1 MKVKTEIATVPGLIR
16 HIVEEIHPDTHPFLL
31 HKVGDNWTEITYGD
45 ALITIDAVS
54 AWLLNIGVKKG
65 NRLVIIV
72 ENGPDYIYFDQALQQ
87 IGAVNTSVSP
97 LLDETDIQ
105 FILNDSG
112 AKTILIGNSLLF
124 RKVLAIANNCPEL
137 MYIIPVFE
145 GHEKY
150 NKRTDLTASVI
161 SFEDLISDG
170 AKLVPQYAEAII
182 TARED
187 IHPSDP
193 SCLIYPSD
201 NGHTPKGIMLTHYN
215 LTANIWD
222 SLAKT
227 KMDRTDVFLSFL
239 PLSYL
244 FERTATYQICLGAGC
259 KIAFTKS
266 LKVLADDLAQ
276 VKPTVMNCVPLLLEV
291 LYDGVLRTGTAFGG
305 MKAEIFNWGL
315 KASRQYGLAHE
326 AGTSPGAILSAS
338 KKIAEI
344 LVLNK
349 IKQQTGGRLKLIF
362 SGGGIVPKNVA
373 EFFYDLGIKVH
384 EEPDLTRISS
394 VNHTADQYNPAHGT
408 VGRVIKGIEVAI
420 QDVETK
426 RIYTVQTHESFV
438 PTFNSQEGEILV
450 RGLRAVKG
458 SLNKLKD
465 TTDAIDQDG
474 WFHTGTTGRYIKGNL
489 QIIGKVKM
497 KQD

>member
-16 HIVEEIHPDTHPFLL
+16 NIVKEIHPDTHPFLL
-31 HKVGDNWTEITYGD
+31 HKVGENWTEITYGD
-45 ALITIDAVS
+45 ALKTIDAIS

-137 MYIIPVFE
+137 MYIIPTFE

-150 NKRTDLTASVI
+150 NKRTDLTAGVV
-161 SFEDLISDG
+161 SFADLISDG
-170 AKLVPQYAEAII
+170 TKLVPQYAEKII

-201 NGHTPKGIMLTHYN
+201 NGHTPKGLMLTHYN
-215 LTANIWD
+215 LTSNIWD

-291 LYDGVLRTGTAFGG
+291 LYDGVLRTGNALGG
-305 MKAEIFNWGL
+305 MKAELFNWGL

-326 AGTSPGAILSAS
+326 AGASPGAILSAS

-362 SGGGIVPKNVA
+362 SGGGVVPKNVA
-373 EFFYDLGIKVH
+373 QFFYDLGIKVH

-394 VNHTADQYNPAHGT
+394 FNDTAQQYNQAHGT

-474 WFHTGTTGRYIKGNL
+474 WFHTGTTGRYTKGNL
-489 QIIGKVKM
+489 QIIGKVKA

>member
-1 MKVKTEIATVPGLIR
+1 MKVKTAIATVPGLIR
-16 HIVEEIHPDTHPFLL
+16 NIVEEIHPDTHPFLL
-31 HKVGDNWTEITYGD
+31 HKVGETWTEITYGD
-45 ALITIDAVS
+45 ALKTIDAIS

-97 LLDETDIQ
+97 LLDENDIQ

-124 RKVLAIANNCPEL
+124 RKVLSIANNCPEL

-150 NKRTDLTASVI
+150 NKMTDLTAGVVSL
-161 SFEDLISDG
+161 EKLIGDG
-170 AKLVPQYAEAII
+170 TGLVPQYAEEII
-182 TARED
+182 TAREN

-201 NGHTPKGIMLTHYN
+201 NGHTPKGLMLTHYN

-227 KMDRTDVFLSFL
+227 KIDRNDVFLSFL

-259 KIAFTKS
+259 KIAFTNS

-291 LYDGVLRTGTAFGG
+291 LYDGVLRTGTALGG

-315 KASRQYGLAHE
+315 KASRQYGLANE
-326 AGTSPGAILSAS
+326 AGNSPGAILSAS

-362 SGGGIVPKNVA
+362 SGGGVVPKNVA
-373 EFFYDLGIKVH
+373 HFFYDLGIKIH

-394 VNHTADQYNPAHGT
+394 VNDTAQQYNQAHGT

-438 PTFNSQEGEILV
+438 PTFNSEEGEILV

-474 WFHTGTTGRYIKGNL
+474 WFHTGTTGRYTKGNL

>member
-1 MKVKTEIATVPGLIR
+1 MKIKTEIATVPGLIR
-16 HIVEEIHPDTHPFLL
+16 NIVEQIHPDTHPFLL
-31 HKVGDNWTEITYGD
+31 HKVENNWTEITYRD
-45 ALITIDAVS
+45 ALKTIDAIS
-54 AWLLNIGVKKG
+54 AWLLNAGIKKG
-65 NRLVIIV
+65 NRLMIIV

-97 LLDETDIQ
+97 ILDETDIQ

-124 RKVLAIANNCPEL
+124 RKVLSIANNCPEL
-137 MYIIPVFE
+137 IYIIPVFE
-145 GHEKY
+145 GYGKY
-150 NKRTDLTASVI
+150 SKKTNLTANVV
-161 SFEDLISDG
+161 SFEKLISDG
-170 AKLVPQYAEAII
+170 VKLVLQYEKDIV

-201 NGHTPKGIMLTHYN
+201 NGHTPKGLMLTHYN

-227 KMDRTDVFLSFL
+227 KIDSNDVFLSFL

-315 KASRQYGLAHE
+315 KTSRQYGLANE
-326 AGTSPGAILSAS
+326 SGTSPGTILSAS

-349 IKQQTGGRLKLIF
+349 IRQQTGGRLKLIF
-362 SGGGIVPKNVA
+362 SGGGVLPENVSR
-373 EFFYDLGIKVH
+373 FFYDLGIKVH
-384 EEPDLTRISS
+384 EEPDLTKISS
-394 VNHTADQYNPAHGT
+394 VNRAAEQHNMAHGT

-438 PTFNSQEGEILV
+438 PTFNSEEGEILV

-458 SLNKLKD
+458 ALNKLRD

-474 WFHTGTTGRYIKGNL
+474 WFHTGTTGRYTKGNL
-489 QIIGKVKM
+489 QIIGKVKP